1 MNRSKRK
8 HTTTGKCRCSR
19 CEAIAAGKTPA
30 EADADY
36 RKWEQANMQNHGWI
50 IHFVAQGDESSP
62 TGFNA
67 HTHGLQQNYDH
78 ADFQVVIPLP
88 QQVVHTI
95 MITLADRV
103 KAAER
108 FQAGQ
113 TVADVIEGGGRLTGQ
128 ELLVKLVD
136 ATEGGRPVLRV
147 ILPDPNGKLDLGE
160 INAQYAR
167 QYADLAHEKAPPPS

>member
-62 TGFNA
+62 TGF
-67 HTHGLQQNYDH
+67 T
-78 ADFQVVIPLP
+78 VI
-88 QQVVHTI
+88 
-95 MITLADRV
+95 
-103 KAAER
+103 AEIER
-108 FQAGQ
+108 WRQAGESCFSKLLRKLKLKVPDQ
-113 TVADVIEGGGRLTGQ
+113 SIQDARYALRCAENGQ
-128 ELLVKLVD
+128 
-136 ATEGGRPVLRV
+136 
-147 ILPDPNGKLDLGE
+147 LPFISL
-160 INAQYAR
+160 
-167 QYADLAHEKAPPPS
+167 